1 VIVVQVLWLAA
12 AGAVGA
18 VARYGLAGLVQ
29 RRAGE
34 NFPAGTLAV
43 NLAGCLV
50 FGFVWG
56 LLEDRLG
63 AAAAVRLVVLTGFVG
78 SFTTFSTFAFES
90 AGLLQGGQIAAALA
104 NVVGQTVLGILL
116 VWLGMAAG
124 RAL

>member
-1 VIVVQVLWLAA
+1 MVQVLWLAA
-12 AGAVGA
+12 AGAAGA

-29 RRAGE
+29 RHAGG
-34 NFPAGTLAV
+34 NFPAGTFVV
-43 NLAGCLV
+43 NLAGCLI
-50 FGFVWG
+50 FGVVWG
-56 LLEDRLG
+56 LLENRLG
-63 AAAAVRLVVLTGFVG
+63 AAATVRLVVLTGFVG

-104 NVVGQTVLGILL
+104 NVAGQTVLGILL